1 MYKIKDGS
9 KEQKMICRNDACIV
23 LDMQVNWKKKGVV
36 GRNVQQAADM

>member
-23 LDMQVNWKKKGVV
+23 LDIQVKRKKKVLL
-36 GRNVQQAADM
+36 GRNVR